1 MKVLFVEYPKC
12 STCKKA
18 GKWLQEHGVG
28 YDDRHIVEQLQKT
41 KTPVILVI
49 NKIDTVDHDAVFGVI
64 EAYRNLGLGE
74 RFFTPMF
81 EKLIGVGYVREMI
94 LSGASEAEIRACWQ
108 EDLRR
113 FRRQRQPY
121 LLYAE

>member
-1 MKVLFVEYPKC
+1 MDSRLR
-12 STCKKA
+12 
-18 GKWLQEHGVG
+18 HGRRLCHGADLSRMPLDEARQVG
-28 YDDRHIVEQLQKT
+28 LTLRY
-41 KTPVILVI
+41 
-49 NKIDTVDHDAVFGVI
+49 VI

-94 LSGASEAEIRACWQ
+94 LAGASEAEIRACWQ
-108 EDLRR
+108 EDLSR
-113 FRRQRQPY
+113 FRRQRRPY